1 MTLLD
6 DLQALDLSAIVD
18 AKVDIAGA
26 LDVADLQAL
35 LGDGAVASVLGDLG
49 TAVQVAVR
57 AVDDPATL
65 VEPLAA
71 ALVRLLDGLGDD
83 LPVARYASAV
93 ADGARIVADLVGAL
107 AGDPLRLSLPTSGTS
122 RDAGDAF
129 ARVADAFGDHASVVS
144 GGMAQLRSLVQQVE
158 HGLPDDP
165 DALVALAMQILLP
178 FGTAA
183 VDPVRAWTATLDV
196 QLARVRVEP
205 RLGEGLV
212 VALDRLRAAADA
224 GDATAVRAALT
235 TLEQVRTATVA
246 QLASALRTATGV
258 LSATRVG
265 DLARPVRALR
275 GALTSAEKGAL
286 DQLDDWRRM
295 LADARAFVTGIDPQA
310 GLDAARTLLDDVE
323 RAARETV
330 LGAVDASVE
339 VVQGW
344 LRDLLRELP
353 LRALRHELSAA
364 IAHLARAVDEA
375 DLDAPVV
382 LVRQTLEQVA
392 QTLAAADPAALVA
405 SAVDELERVVRE
417 LVDALA
423 AALGDIAAGVEAV
436 ADEARDVLERAVV
449 GLRAFGEATHAIAD
463 AVGGTQLSDAADAI
477 AAQLH
482 ELREQVSDVVS
493 SVELPEP
500 LRVAV
505 DQLVDVLD
513 SIDLDDAIRRP
524 LEAAAA
530 ELRIPEGVG
539 QTVRDG
545 LQAVSDAISSVVP
558 TDLVGELDALLADAL
573 AQLQAIDVSQ
583 LTAGVTQV
591 LDEAAGTLE
600 GVHLAELVAP
610 AGDVF
615 AQVLAA
621 VDRVHPRTLL
631 APAIDLYRQITGAI
645 PVPSPDAIATRVG
658 TVTAQAGEAA
668 ARAAIEPT
676 LGAVGGAAGGIGG
689 GVGTAAGGGGA
700 APTPPPDL
708 RPGDIVRLVGY
719 LPARLRDAL
728 ADLGTGPAGDVLAA
742 LDTALSGTAHDL
754 RAARDRL
761 LGLAAQV
768 ERDLA
773 TALAPVGAAQ
783 LDAQLALRGSAA
795 LSVAGVD
802 VAMSVDLVASVS
814 PGALLRAVDGE
825 RALVAAGARGLAG
838 TLVGPV
844 ADDLEAVAA
853 LLETAL
859 PSALLSDVD
868 GLLAALDPEPLA
880 AELDALLAAVVD
892 AMPAFLATAGEAAT
906 ELVARVRGLVEELNP
921 GTLAQRYLRVV
932 EVLRDELALLDPAR
946 LADELGEVHAAV
958 RASIA
963 AYDPV
968 VLAREL
974 DALLAQ
980 VAGAIRGL
988 DPAGLLPDLSGVAA
1002 QVARVADV
1010 LPVAALDGVGQQL
1023 VAVGD
1028 ELRALDVDAMIAV
1041 VDAIPPQVA
1050 DGVSTLVE
1058 SVRDELVA
1066 LLQSI
1071 RYAGGSASVTVSGSV
1086 G

>member
-71 ALVRLLDGLGDD
+71 AFVRLLDELGDD
-83 LPVARYASAV
+83 LPVAQYASAV
-93 ADGARIVADLVGAL
+93 ADGARIVAQLVGAL
-107 AGDPLRLSLPTSGTS
+107 AGDPLRLSLPRSGS
-122 RDAGDAF
+122 SLDAGGALE
-129 ARVADAFGDHASVVS
+129 RVASGLGDQATAVS

-183 VDPVRAWTATLDV
+183 VDPVRAWTTTLDA
-196 QLARVRVEP
+196 QLARVAVDP

-212 VALDRLRAAADA
+212 VALGRLRAAADA
-224 GDATAVRAALT
+224 GDVAAVRTALA
-235 TLEQVRTATVA
+235 TLEQVRAATVT
-246 QLASALRTATGV
+246 QLAAALRTATGV
-258 LSATRVG
+258 LAATRVG
-265 DLARPVRALR
+265 DLAGPVRALR

-286 DQLDDWRRM
+286 DQLDDWRGM

-310 GLDAARTLLDDVE
+310 GLDAARALLDDVE
-323 RAARETV
+323 RAARDTV
-330 LGAVDASVE
+330 LGAVDASVD
-339 VVQGW
+339 VVRGW

-353 LRALRHELSAA
+353 LRALRQELSDA
-364 IAHLARAVDEA
+364 IAHLARLVDGA
-375 DLDAPVV
+375 DLDAPVTF
-382 LVRQTLEQVA
+382 VRETLEQVA

-417 LVDALA
+417 LVDTLA
-423 AALGDIAAGVEAV
+423 AALGDLAAGVEAV
-436 ADEARDVLERAVV
+436 ADEAREVLERAVE
-449 GLRAFGEATHAIAD
+449 GLRAFSEATQAIAD

-477 AAQLH
+477 AARLH
-482 ELREQVSDVVS
+482 ELREQVSEVVS

-500 LRVAV
+500 LRAAV

-524 LEAAAA
+524 LESAAA
-530 ELRIPEGVG
+530 ELRVPDGVG
-539 QTVRDG
+539 RTVRDG
-545 LQAVSDAISSVVP
+545 LQAVSDAITSVVP

-573 AQLQAIDVSQ
+573 AQLQSIDVSQ

-631 APAIDLYRQITGAI
+631 APAIDLYRQIAGAV
-645 PVPSPDAIATRVG
+645 PVPSPDALTTRVG
-658 TVTAQAGEAA
+658 AVTAQAGEAA
-668 ARAAIEPT
+668 ARAVVEPT
-676 LGAVGGAAGGIGG
+676 LGAVG
-689 GVGTAAGGGGA
+689 VGTGAGSSTSGA
-700 APTPPPDL
+700 APQPAPPPDL

-728 ADLGTGPAGDVLAA
+728 VDLGTGPTGEVLAA
-742 LDTALSGTAHDL
+742 LDTALSGTARDL
-754 RAARDRL
+754 RATRDRL
-761 LGLAAQV
+761 LGLGAEV
-768 ERDLA
+768 ERGLA
-773 TALAPVGAAQ
+773 AALAPVGAAQ
-783 LDAQLALRGSAA
+783 LDAQLALRGSAT
-795 LSVAGVD
+795 LSAGGIDVGASVD
-802 VAMSVDLVASVS
+802 VVAAVS

-825 RALVAAGARGLAG
+825 RALVAAGAHGLAG

-844 ADDLEAVAA
+844 ADDLEAVAT

-859 PSALLSDVD
+859 PSALLGDVD

-892 AMPAFLATAGEAAT
+892 AMPTFLAAAGDAAT

-921 GTLAQRYLRVV
+921 GTLAQRYLGVIEVV
-932 EVLRDELALLDPAR
+932 RDELALLDPAR

-958 RASIA
+958 RATLA

-968 VLAREL
+968 ALAREL

-980 VAGAIRGL
+980 VAGAVRSL

-1058 SVRDELVA
+1058 SVRGELVA

>member
-71 ALVRLLDGLGDD
+71 ALVRLLDELGGD
-83 LPVARYASAV
+83 LPVAQYASAV
-93 ADGARIVADLVGAL
+93 ADGARIVAQLVGAL
-107 AGDPLRLSLPTSGTS
+107 AGDPLRLSLPRSGS
-122 RDAGDAF
+122 SLDAGGALE
-129 ARVADAFGDHASVVS
+129 RVASGFGDQATAVS

-265 DLARPVRALR
+265 DLAGPVRALR

-423 AALGDIAAGVEAV
+423 AALGDVAAGVEAV

-631 APAIDLYRQITGAI
+631 APAIDLYRQIAGAI

-676 LGAVGGAAGGIGG
+676 LGAVGGAGG